1 MSLTDPGKF
10 YLRGAQNSAFAST
23 MDPKEQKMDQ
33 KGQKCFAKKVL
44 AKLSAKTTVWIW
56 GVSSPFM
63 DQIHKVIFDR
73 LPYSKY
79 SSELGQSL
87 STASKA

>member
-1 MSLTDPGKF
+1 MLRYLKGNLLSLTDPGKF

-44 AKLSAKTTVWIW
+44 AKLSAKKRVWIW

-63 DQIHKVIFDR
+63 D
-73 LPYSKY
+73 
-79 SSELGQSL
+79 
-87 STASKA
+87 

>member
-1 MSLTDPGKF
+1 MSLTDPGKL

-23 MDPKEQKMDQ
+23 MDTKEQKMDQ
-33 KGQKCFAKKVL
+33 KGQKCFAKKVM
-44 AKLSAKTTVWIW
+44 AKLSAKYRVGIC

-79 SSELGQSL
+79 LSELGQNRP
-87 STASKA
+87 TAGKA